1 MIHQDALFWRSI
13 RWSQFKR
20 IIPYAP
26 WWLHIELLD
35 QNTLDGHDIWIMQ
48 LHYPA
53 TTSAAG
59 ISNKIDRTAK
69 KICPWSMWHPNSG
82 QGFFFFFFLKRE
94 MMMQINPHEEILIKK
109 LKPWI
114 EYSSIW
120 MLKIGPTEPG
130 HPSKQTKDQ
139 LGPKQFPNIQE
150 ISLSGIVLIRQ
161 LTTRGSANC
170 RNRQQANQ
178 FLGLI

>member
-1 MIHQDALFWRSI
+1 MHYFEGPFDEVNSRGSY
-13 RWSQFKR
+13 
-20 IIPYAP
+20 PT
-26 WWLHIELLD
+26 LLD
-35 QNTLDGHDIWIMQ
+35 DFILNCWIKTHWMDMTYGLCNYTIQQQ
-48 LHYPA
+48 LQQQESL
-53 TTSAAG
+53 TRLTELQKKFVLGRRG
-59 ISNKIDRTAK
+59 IPTRDKV
-69 KICPWSMWHPNSG
+69 
-82 QGFFFFFFLKRE
+82 FFFFFLKRE
-94 MMMQINPHEEILIKK
+94 MMMQINPHQEILIKK

-178 FLGLI
+178 FVGLI